1 MNKVSSVRAV
11 EAFSKGL
18 GTPPVLANDASA
30 WGGISVCDWRS
41 PWLAGF
47 ELHENDDFVIAYHS
61 GGSRQVRAACNGPWS
76 ESKST
81 PGLISV
87 IPPGRRVEY
96 RIGGKVGFSSVHI
109 PRSLFEGL
117 VQSGFGWQADF
128 RFAFHDEFASS
139 CMQVLLDEAR
149 SHQSRFPYTH
159 AVTRA
164 LVIHLTEKYR
174 ERQTGSPAT
183 PAASEQHSVR
193 KLDRMLD
200 FIDASLSEHLTLD
213 NLAQRVGVS
222 RAHFARRFRDLTG
235 MSPHRY
241 LMNRRVEKAKKLLKE
256 TRISLANIALEVGFS
271 NQAHFSAAFHTMTGL
286 TPSHYR
292 LDDMPLKSATCQRS
306 N

>member
-1 MNKVSSVRAV
+1 
-11 EAFSKGL
+11 
-18 GTPPVLANDASA
+18 
-30 WGGISVCDWRS
+30 
-41 PWLAGF
+41 
-47 ELHENDDFVIAYHS
+47 
-61 GGSRQVRAACNGPWS
+61 
-76 ESKST
+76 
-81 PGLISV
+81 
-87 IPPGRRVEY
+87 
-96 RIGGKVGFSSVHI
+96 
-109 PRSLFEGL
+109 
-117 VQSGFGWQADF
+117 
-128 RFAFHDEFASS
+128 
-139 CMQVLLDEAR
+139 
-149 SHQSRFPYTH
+149 
-159 AVTRA
+159 

-271 NQAHFSAAFHTMTGL
+271 NQAHFSAAFHAMTGL

>member
-1 MNKVSSVRAV
+1 MNNVSSVRAV

-18 GTPPVLANDASA
+18 GTLPVLANDAST

-47 ELHENDDFVIAYHS
+47 ELHENDDFVIAHHS
-61 GGSRQVRAACNGPWS
+61 CGSRQVRAACDGPWS
-76 ESKST
+76 ESTSI

-117 VQSGFGWQADF
+117 VQSSFGWQPDF

-139 CMQVLLDEAR
+139 CIQVLLDEAR
-149 SHQSRFPYTH
+149 SNQSRFPYTH
-159 AVTRA
+159 AVVRA
-164 LVIHLTEKYR
+164 LIIHLTEKYR
-174 ERQTGSPAT
+174 ENRAESAVN
-183 PAASEQHSVR
+183 PAAPDQHSAY
-193 KLDRMLD
+193 KLDRMID
-200 FIDASLSEHLTLD
+200 FIDARLSEHLTLD
-213 NLAQRVGVS
+213 RLAQRVGVS

-235 MSPHRY
+235 MSPHQY

-256 TRISLANIALEVGFS
+256 TSISLANIALEVGFS
-271 NQAHFSAAFHTMTGL
+271 NQAHFSAAFHAMTGL

-292 LDDMPLKSATCQRS
+292 LNDMPLKSTICMRS